1 MRYFEE
7 IINNSKINKGNK
19 EIKLPKD
26 ILFVPEVLLSK
37 SEIEFCK
44 NKKYSKGYTN
54 ILECVTYKIPD
65 KELETCLSEA
75 SGDRALAVRI
85 ASKALSLKPKTVDG
99 KLAMLAI
106 ASGLGGWA
114 PTEANR
120 LFRAV

>member
-1 MRYFEE
+1 MKYFEE
-7 IINNSKINKGNK
+7 IINNAKLNKADK
-19 EIKLPKD
+19 EVRLPKD
-26 ILFVPEVLLSK
+26 VLFVPEVLLNK
-37 SEIEFCK
+37 DEIEFCRS
-44 NKKYSKGYTN
+44 KKYPKGYTN
-54 ILECVTYKIPD
+54 ILECATYKIPD
-65 KELETCLSEA
+65 KELDTCLSEA

-85 ASKALSLKPKTVDG
+85 ASKALSLKPKTTDG